1 MLSLAD
7 VLELPV
13 VRRALPELITG
24 GVECELRWSHVIEM
38 RDPDDLLKGGELVL
52 TTGLGAGDDPARQA
66 DWIRSLI
73 EQGMAALAVEL
84 GSSWRAVPPAI
95 VGACSQAGV
104 PVLAFHRAVRF
115 IDITEAVHSAVLHA
129 QFDLLRRGEEI
140 HRRFTELILQG
151 RGAPEI
157 LAELAAAVGNP
168 VMLEDAAHALV
179 YYVSGPPGDDLAL
192 SAWTDARRAEARGE
206 EPEGMVA
213 VDVRLMGSSW
223 GRLIALALDKGLDA
237 FDRVAVERAALAV
250 AIDLLG
256 QQHDEQLRSRSRGAL
271 LSDLADGRVADEADA
286 RRRGRAGGGGAGEA
300 GARGRAEALGFG
312 SGRGALL
319 PVVATWRV
327 PGYGRR
333 RGEHGADVSWTHL
346 SGDLRAAL
354 SSTGFGVLMGPRDID
369 LLILL
374 SIGPREYDAAL
385 AEHVAHLFH
394 GALDRHGLGPDEA
407 PPARGRPAGIWG
419 AGGEGAGRGW
429 VAAGQALRRV
439 RRSAGAATALP
450 VARWHD
456 ARRPGVADL
465 LHDLRDTPELE
476 AFVDEQLGPLL
487 SDPSPRTQVLLETL
501 EAYLAAGGRKA
512 EAARALHLERQSLYL
527 RLKRIE
533 EALGV
538 SLDDED
544 VVLGLHLAVRARR
557 LTLRRSGRA

>member
-13 VRRALPELITG
+13 IRRALPELITG
-24 GVECELRWSHVIEM
+24 GGDCELRWAHVIEM

-52 TTGLGAGDDPARQA
+52 TTGLGAGDDPAHQA
-66 DWIRSLI
+66 TWIESLI
-73 EQGMAALAVEL
+73 GQGLAALAVEL
-84 GSSWRAVPPAI
+84 GSSWRAVPS
-95 VGACSQAGV
+95 VVVDACARAGV
-104 PVLAFHRAVRF
+104 PVVAFHRAVRF
-115 IDITEAVHSAVLHA
+115 IEITEAVHAAVLHA

-151 RGAPEI
+151 RGAPAI

-168 VMLEDAAHALV
+168 VLLEDAAHALV

-223 GRLIALALDKGLDA
+223 GRLIALALDKRLDA

-256 QQHDEQLRSRSRGAL
+256 QQHDEQLRARSRGAF

-286 RRRGRAGGGGAGEA
+286 RR
-300 GARGRAEALGFG
+300 RAEALGFG

-319 PVVATWRV
+319 PVVATWRTAAY
-327 PGYGRR
+327 GRGAGRR
-333 RGEHGADVSWTHL
+333 RGDPGGRRAGADLDATAGDGISWTHL

-354 SSTGFGVLMGPRDID
+354 SSTGFGVLLGPRDVD

-374 SIGPREYDAAL
+374 AVGPREFDAAL
-385 AEHVAHLFH
+385 AEHVASLFH

-407 PPARGRPAGIWG
+407 ALAIGGPAATW
-419 AGGEGAGRGW
+419 A
-429 VAAGQALRRV
+429 AAGQALRRV
-439 RRSAGAATALP
+439 RRSAGAATGLP
-450 VARWHD
+450 VTRWHD

-465 LHDLRDTPELE
+465 LHDLRDTPELDG
-476 AFVDEQLGPLL
+476 FVDEQLAPLL
-487 SDPSPRTQVLLETL
+487 VEGNARTRALLETL
-501 EAYLAAGGRKA
+501 EAYLACGGRKA

-527 RLKRIE
+527 RLHRIE
-533 EALGV
+533 DLLGV

-544 VVLGLHLAVRARR
+544 VALGLHLAVRAWRFRR
-557 LTLRRSGRA
+557 GAAPGAAR